1 MPDYEPSA
9 TPGLS
14 KERKIGF
21 VLLLIFALLTVSLGI
36 LQIRNNLYAPFA
48 LNNQVP
54 ATLRDEV
61 NSVEALRLRDT
72 DRDGLTDFD
81 EAYVYNT
88 SRYIADTDS
97 DGQTDGQEI
106 AAGTNPLC
114 AEGKPCVAEGE
125 EAGSGGN
132 TAATLESLRALDPGP
147 PPADLEGLLTNPAQ
161 VRQMLIDAGVDAA
174 LVARI
179 SDKDLLVMVNQV
191 INATSTVAQ
200 LQALREAAT
209 NTQRQ

>member
-1 MPDYEPSA
+1 MPITPSPNSL
-9 TPGLS
+9 TP
-14 KERKIGF
+14 ERKIGF

-114 AEGKPCVAEGE
+114 EEGKQCAEQGE
-125 EAGSGGN
+125 EAGGRAD
-132 TAATLESLRALDPGP
+132 AATVGESLRALDPGP

-179 SDKDLLVMVNQV
+179 SDQDLLVMVNQV

-209 NTQRQ
+209 TSPQR